1 MHLGSETITIQS
13 RTTCADA
20 PSAGHIRFRTCY
32 PVSVSSLLAVGY
44 VQCPSTPDLQETVYL
59 KRCYL
64 GCLRIS
70 QGLPD
75 AAASQSDW
83 AQLIQTVIRYSAQ
96 WFRHGVLFLYACE
109 DQVML
114 RYLSHETGQS
124 QTLTIRCH
132 SMAHLR
138 LLYWLSWL
146 VLLLP
151 SSALLRRRSAVL
163 LAAEAARRL
172 GLGSRKGAGPT
183 PGLMKPRLWH
193 SQHGF
198 QFRCP
203 CQCGHTCSH

>member
-1 MHLGSETITIQS
+1 M
-13 RTTCADA
+13 
-20 PSAGHIRFRTCY
+20 
-32 PVSVSSLLAVGY
+32 SVYTGPARDSLPEMLLPG
-44 VQCPSTPDLQETVYL
+44 
-59 KRCYL
+59 
-64 GCLRIS
+64 RIS

-109 DQVML
+109 DQVIL
-114 RYLSHETGQS
+114 RYLRHETRHS

-138 LLYWLSWL
+138 LLFWLSWL

-151 SSALLRRRSAVL
+151 SSALLRRRSVVL

-172 GLGSRKGAGPT
+172 GLGVEER
-183 PGLMKPRLWH
+183 
-193 SQHGF
+193 
-198 QFRCP
+198 RCP
-203 CQCGHTCSH
+203 NARPDETEALASRSTVFSSGAHVNVVIHVHAETAV